1 MKKGFIRFT
10 DFVYKKEYAIIS
22 QIFKDFRP
30 THIEFRHWE
39 NDVWYI
45 YGESECF
52 DEVIDIEGM
61 PQDVPQYEVIF
72 KTRLEGGYSHEFR
85 KFNR

>member
-10 DFVYKKEYAIIS
+10 DFVYKKEYEIIS

-39 NDVWYI
+39 NAVWYI
-45 YGESECF
+45 DGECEFF
-52 DEVIDIEGM
+52 DDVIEGM
-61 PQDVPQYEVIF
+61 DVPQYEVIF

>member
-1 MKKGFIRFT
+1 MKKGFIKIT
-10 DFVYKKEYAIIS
+10 DFLYKKEYAVIS
-22 QIFKDFRP
+22 QIFTDFRP

-52 DEVIDIEGM
+52 DEVIEGE
-61 PQDVPQYEVIF
+61 VIPQYEVIF
-72 KTRLEGGYSHEFR
+72 KTRLEGGHYHEFR

>member
-10 DFVYKKEYAIIS
+10 DFVYKKEYEIIS

-45 YGESECF
+45 YGESDFF
-52 DEVIDIEGM
+52 DDVIEGEVI
-61 PQDVPQYEVIF
+61 PQYEVIF
-72 KTRLEGGYSHEFR
+72 KTILEGGYSHEFR